1 MNHKA
6 LSLLTAVAFATVVSG
21 CSAEVA
27 GQANAP
33 AESGLDLSKFAD
45 DPCRLFTGE
54 ELNSQDEFN
63 APKLKDTS
71 QGPSCFWDPKA
82 MTRPAYLITFSTKE
96 TFEAL
101 KKKARKGETFRET
114 MVAGHPAFVSNIGDG
129 QGTCDTTIS
138 ASGGDAVEVRITTNF
153 RAEPEY
159 PIACDLSEKLAGRV
173 VEKLKA

>member
-1 MNHKA
+1 MKLNA
-6 LSLLTAVAFATVVSG
+6 LILLTTAAVVSG
-21 CSAEVA
+21 CST
-27 GQANAP
+27 
-33 AESGLDLSKFAD
+33 SSDLDLSKFVD
-45 DPCRLFTGE
+45 DPCRLFTSN
-54 ELNSQDEFN
+54 ELNSEDEFHN
-63 APKLKDTS
+63 PKLKDTS
-71 QGPSCFWDPKA
+71 QGPSCLWDPKA
-82 MTRPAYLITFSTKE
+82 MKRPAYIVTLSTRK

-101 KKKARKGETFRET
+101 KEKARKGKTFRET
-114 MVAGHPAFVSNIGDG
+114 TVAGYPAFVSDSADG